1 MAVYIVQPGDTFSKI
16 AQQHGISISELQQFN
31 PQVTNINQIDVGQ
44 QLTVPDVGGEISNNE
59 GNQIEN
65 NQIENNQNEV
75 AETAP
80 LTTAQLGNQ
89 NEAQVASQYSSTI
102 NTILRVQG
110 ISGSQYTTRQVNGLL
125 YILVIGSG
133 DFRRGER
140 VPITLYKVNVTN
152 RAITLR
158 YNTGQRFELVIRRAA
173 DQVEVWRY
181 SRGRFFTQ
189 QSGTVTIRPN
199 QYAIYRYTWDQTNN
213 SGNQV
218 AAGNF
223 ILEAFNVA
231 QGLRNQGIRGTF
243 RIRAGVTPTP
253 TPTPGPTRP
262 PGPGACT
269 GQNLLTNSSFESWRT
284 ATQPAGWNATNVR
297 RSNIAFSGRYSVEM
311 GNIPTE
317 QSTLAQTFPITPGS
331 NNRVSFRIAEDVEGS
346 RMGNFQFGIQVL
358 FRDRSGRVVGVAPQG
373 PFSPAIIE
381 DERFELFTFT
391 TGRVP
396 GTAVNAE
403 LVFTF
408 NPRASNRSRIR
419 LDMAEVR
426 CLNL

>member
-16 AQQHGISISELQQFN
+16 AQQYGISISQLQQLN
-31 PQVTNINQIDVGQ
+31 PQVSNIDMINVGQ
-44 QLTVPDVGGEISNNE
+44 QLTVPGVEEETSNNE
-59 GNQIEN
+59 NI
-65 NQIENNQNEV
+65 QNEV
-75 AETAP
+75 DEAAAAP
-80 LTTAQLGNQ
+80 LTAAQLDNP

-102 NTILRVQG
+102 NNVLRVQG
-110 ISGSQYTTRQVNGLL
+110 ISGSPYTTRVVNGLL

-133 DFRRGER
+133 DFRRGEP
-140 VPITLYKVNVTN
+140 VPITLYKVNITN
-152 RAITLR
+152 NPITLR
-158 YNTGQRFELVIRRAA
+158 YNTGQRFELVVRRAA

-199 QYAIYRYTWDQTNN
+199 QFAIYRYTWDQINN
-213 SGNQV
+213 LGNQV

-231 QGLRNQGIRGTF
+231 QGLRNQAIRGTF
-243 RIRAGVTPTP
+243 RIRAGVTP

-269 GQNLLTNSSFESWRT
+269 GENLLTNSSFESWRT

-311 GNIPTE
+311 GNDPTGS
-317 QSTLAQTFPITPGS
+317 STLSQTFPITAGS
-331 NNRVSFRIAEDVEGS
+331 NNRVSFRVAEDVEGS
-346 RMGNFQFGIQVL
+346 RVGNFQFGIQVL

-373 PFSPAIIE
+373 PFSPAIIQ

-391 TGRVP
+391 TGAVP
-396 GTAVNAE
+396 ATAVNAE

-408 NPRASNRSRIR
+408 TPRATNRSRIR

-426 CLNL
+426 CLSR